1 MVLAE
6 NPSTDWRKTR
16 LFGPIVA
23 MTLGGLVLLV
33 ALSFFLVE
41 RFDRVASDREVAM
54 VRHGFARQVAELN
67 TVIATQVDWDDA
79 VLNLDHKFSPSW
91 ADFSIGN
98 YLHTFNGFSHAFVV
112 DAGDAVFYASVGGE
126 RAATE
131 TYAPFAATAAKL
143 IPQVRAGERK
153 RPPLGLRPGKDN
165 VVVPA
170 IQANTVARIGGEAY
184 LVTATLVQ
192 PDFGKILPKGPK
204 APITITAL
212 PLNQAFL
219 DAFAARYMLDGLR
232 LGDRVLP
239 SKSERHVA
247 LQGSQGEAAA
257 VFAWTPRQ
265 PGTMI
270 LNDLRISALLSI
282 LLMSLLALSV
292 VRRGSG
298 IMKELIQ
305 SERRARH
312 LAFHDTLT
320 GLPNRAMLFD
330 RLQIL
335 LTDCG
340 EDGRGVT
347 VVCVDLDHFK
357 QVNDTLGHHAGDLLI
372 ETVAR
377 RLEKCGGE
385 AELIARLGGDEFV
398 LVYHHANAEMARHEG
413 GRILA
418 ALRRPVESE
427 HGRIEVACSIGI
439 ALITEPGL
447 EPSEVLR
454 WADLALYRSKDLGRD
469 QVSFFEPE
477 MDEAL
482 LERRAL
488 ETDLR
493 KALADDALSMVYQ
506 PQVDRQGEV
515 HAVESLLRWHL
526 PDGRNVPP
534 TQFVALAEDCGLIL
548 PLGEFVMR
556 RVFEDT
562 REWQDVRI
570 AINVSPVQLRSPGFA
585 AQVVQLAARSGVD
598 PARYEIELTETALL
612 GDDPIAA
619 GNIDTLKRIGFSIAL
634 DDFGT
639 GYSSLSV
646 LQRFSVDRIKIDRSF
661 IGNMGANAEAEALI
675 VAMVK
680 LARALGVS
688 VIAEG
693 VETEAQLSSLIE
705 CGCREFQG
713 HLIGMP
719 MPKAALEARL
729 GIEAEADGSEV
740 KLRA

>member
-1 MVLAE
+1 MVL
-6 NPSTDWRKTR
+6 SGHHLIDWRKTR

-23 MTLGGLVLLV
+23 MTLGGLALLV

-54 VRHGFARQVAELN
+54 VRHGFARQVEELN

-79 VLNLDHKFSPSW
+79 VLYLDHKLNPEW
-91 ADFSIGN
+91 ADFSVGN

-112 DAGDAVFYASVGGE
+112 DPADNAIYASVGGE
-126 RAATE
+126 RAAVE

-143 IPQVRAGERK
+143 IPQVRAGERN
-153 RPPLGLRPGKDN
+153 RPPLAPRPGKDN
-165 VVVPA
+165 IKVPA
-170 IQANTVARIGGEAY
+170 IQANTVARIGGDAY

-219 DAFAARYMLDGLR
+219 DAFAGRYMLDGLR
-232 LGDRVLP
+232 LGDRLLP
-239 SKSERHVA
+239 SKAERHVA
-247 LQGSQGEAAA
+247 LHGSQGEAAA
-257 VFAWTPRQ
+257 VFAWKPRQ

-270 LNDLRISALLSI
+270 LNDMRFPALLSLM
-282 LLMSLLALSV
+282 LLGLLALSV
-292 VRRGSG
+292 MRRGAV
-298 IMKELIQ
+298 IVKELIL

-312 LAFHDTLT
+312 LAFHDALT

-330 RLQIL
+330 RLQGL
-335 LTDCG
+335 LSQCG
-340 EDGRGVT
+340 NGQSGVT

-377 RLEKCGGE
+377 RLEANSGD
-385 AELIARLGGDEFV
+385 ADLIARLGGDEFV
-398 LVYHHANAEMARHEG
+398 LLYSHANADTARQQSL
-413 GRILA
+413 RILSE
-418 ALRRPVESE
+418 LRRSVVTEYGP
-427 HGRIEVACSIGI
+427 IEVACSIGI
-439 ALITEPGL
+439 AIVTDPGL

-454 WADLALYRSKDLGRD
+454 WADLALYTSKDLGRG

-482 LERRAL
+482 LARRAL
-488 ETDLR
+488 EADLR
-493 KALADDALSMVYQ
+493 RALTDDALTMVYQ
-506 PQVDRQGEV
+506 PQVDRAGEV

-526 PDGRNVPP
+526 PDGDSVPP
-534 TQFVALAEDCGLIL
+534 ARFVALAEECGLIL
-548 PLGEFVMR
+548 PLGELVMR
-556 RVFEDT
+556 RVFAET
-562 REWQDVRI
+562 RDWDGVRI

-585 AQVVQLAARSGVD
+585 SQVVQLAARYGVD
-598 PARYEIELTETALL
+598 PARYEIEINETALL
-612 GDDPIAA
+612 GEDPVTA
-619 GNIDTLKRIGFSIAL
+619 GNIETLKRIGFSIAL
-634 DDFGT
+634 GEFGT

-719 MPKAALEARL
+719 QPKAAIEARL
-729 GIEAEADGSEV
+729 GIAAEADAVEV